1 MKSSPFFPPFNEE
14 TLLLLEINIA
24 KGLGYYQPQNEEFKS
39 VLFKYSIL
47 QNEAEKAKQEAEL
60 NNRR

>member
-1 MKSSPFFPPFNEE
+1 
-14 TLLLLEINIA
+14 LEINIA